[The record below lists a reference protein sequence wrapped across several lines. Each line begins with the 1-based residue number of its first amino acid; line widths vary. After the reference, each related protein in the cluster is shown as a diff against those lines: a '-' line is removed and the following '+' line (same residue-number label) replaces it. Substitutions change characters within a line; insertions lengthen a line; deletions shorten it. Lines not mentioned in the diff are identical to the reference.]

1 MSIMRVLFPDIR
13 NFNVLFDSAVP
24 WDHERMVGSTLPIPV
39 GPDHI
44 RTSGYT
50 VYSTAD
56 GQYRLSLQVTPSV
69 LTRLTIRA
77 EMLLYSFSFYFE
89 LILHADH
96 ADVWVKYNEIL
107 GQRRLASVDLDTL
120 PELVTNTCKSS

>member
-1 MSIMRVLFPDIR
+1 MRTLLPDIR

-44 RTSGYT
+44 RTSGYM
-50 VYSTAD
+50 VCSTAD

-77 EMLLYSFSFYFE
+77 EMLRFCSFYFE
-89 LILHADH
+89 LILNVDH
-96 ADVWVKYNEIL
+96 ADVWVKYDDIL